1 MIFDKHI
8 AFIIANRDTC
18 KRDCF
23 GFSDEELRTYLRWSA
38 YFGYLFEVWDGLK
51 LIGLGVAYP
60 VKNNTPTE
68 EDLCKFSDVVDFKRE
83 GLHTLCI
90 MDWMATTAEARKRLV
105 AEFKLRFP
113 NWENQK
119 KIGMQK
125 GKLRELP
132 NKYINLLNT
141 I

>member
-1 MIFDKHI
+1 MLYDKHI
-8 AFIIANRDTC
+8 AFILANRDTC

-23 GFSDEELRTYLRWSA
+23 GFSDEELRGYLRWSA
-38 YFGYLFEVWDGLK
+38 YFGYLFEVWEGLK
-51 LIGLGVAYP
+51 LTGLGVAYP
-60 VKNNTPTE
+60 IKNNTPTE
-68 EDLCKFSDVVDFKRE
+68 QDLLKFSDIVDFKQE

-90 MDWMATTAEARKRLV
+90 TDWMATTDQARKRLV
-105 AEFKLRFP
+105 TEFKMRFP

-119 KIGMQK
+119 KIGMQN
-125 GKLRELP
+125 GRLRELP

>member
-8 AFIIANRDTC
+8 AFIIANRYTC

-38 YFGYLFEVWDGLK
+38 YFGYLLEVWDGLK
-51 LIGLGVAYP
+51 LTGIAIAYP

-68 EDLCKFSDVVDFKRE
+68 EDLCKFSEVVDFRQE
-83 GLHTLCI
+83 ALHTLCI
-90 MDWMATTAEARKRLV
+90 MDWMATSDQARKRLV
-105 AEFKLRFP
+105 TEFKMRFP
-113 NWENQK
+113 NWEYQK
-119 KIGMQK
+119 KIGMQN
-125 GKLRELP
+125 GKLKELP

>member
-1 MIFDKHI
+1 MIYDKHI
-8 AFIIANRDTC
+8 AFIVANRDTC

-23 GFSDEELRTYLRWSA
+23 GFSDDELRGYLRWSA
-38 YFGYLFEVWDGLK
+38 YFGYLFEVWEGLK
-51 LIGLGVAYP
+51 LTGLGVAYP
-60 VKNNTPTE
+60 LKNNTPTE
-68 EDLCKFSDVVDFKRE
+68 EDLLKFSDIVDFRQE

-90 MDWMATTAEARKRLV
+90 MDWMATTDKARKRLV
-105 AEFKLRFP
+105 TEFKMRFP

-119 KIGMQK
+119 KIGMQN
-125 GKLRELP
+125 GRLRELP